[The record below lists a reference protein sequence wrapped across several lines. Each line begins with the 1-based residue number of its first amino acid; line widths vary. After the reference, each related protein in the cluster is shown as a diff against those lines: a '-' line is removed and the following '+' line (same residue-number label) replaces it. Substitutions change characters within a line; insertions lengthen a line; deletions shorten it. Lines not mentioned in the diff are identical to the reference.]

1 MKKYSALILVL
12 VMCLGMLSGC
22 GKSYSTE
29 ESTVFVLKKGKI
41 ISTDVERFDTS
52 EYSENDL
59 KEYVEEAVAEY
70 TAEHG
75 KDSVVLKSLT
85 CVDGVA
91 TLILEYASAED
102 YAGFNGIDMYTGS
115 VAEALAAGY
124 KFDTDFAE
132 IGNDS
137 ITECMTSAFI
147 NGETYKVAIIKAN
160 TNLNVPGNIC
170 FASSENVS
178 LVDKKTVA
186 IKSGYNLLGTIAEEV
201 ETETSQTE
209 TEEPVTET
217 EVETSGSVSEDE
229 LVLEEETETEIVFE
243 FPEEEEEP
251 AAEDDTT
258 QYSNVY
264 TYIIY
269 K

>member
-12 VMCLGMLSGC
+12 IMCVGILSGC
-22 GKSYSTE
+22 GKSYGTE
-29 ESTVFVLKKGKI
+29 ESTVFVLKKGNI

-59 KEYVEEAVAEY
+59 KEYVEQAVAEY
-70 TAEHG
+70 TAANG
-75 KDSVVLKSLT
+75 KDSVVLKDLT

-132 IGNDS
+132 IGKDS
-137 ITECMTSAFI
+137 VTECESSAFM
-147 NGETYKVAIIKAN
+147 NGEKYKVAIIKAN

-186 IKSGYNLLGTIAEEV
+186 IKSGYSLLEQLADEV
-201 ETETSQTE
+201 ETEVIPTE
-209 TEEPVTET
+209 TEEIVTET

-251 AAEDDTT
+251 ASEEDVT